1 MSLDA
6 TIWAWKQRIKK
17 NKHASRSAVKI
28 VLVSLADRAS
38 EDHTCFPSISR
49 LELDTEL
56 NRKTILAAIRH
67 LAEVGLIADTGER
80 KGRTKQVKVYRL
92 VGVQGR
98 EEIPL
103 ATSGDTAKSAEN
115 GTVNNNRE
123 KQEASCTEKQS
134 QIRNST
140 ENGTVPNLR
149 DKSAENG
156 TAKESQ
162 IRDTELPSI
171 ELISEPSSAPPSGDD
186 GKVDFE
192 PWISAKGKKLKPHQ
206 QTIFKTLWDA
216 YKHKADRAQA
226 IDSFLKHLMPEF
238 TQDPAHNRAFLHR
251 LLSAIDRHVATRDDD
266 CTPLYFDRWI
276 KRRRWEDGG
285 DEPSAGTSAGIEPGI
300 PAWQSLGFKSAD
312 QRAEYDSK
320 YIELQKL
327 KALPEPSE
335 AQQIIINNL
344 KARLSEIVPVRQ
356 QGVA

>member
-67 LAEVGLIADTGER
+67 LAEIGLIADTGER

-103 ATSGDTAKSAEN
+103 ATPSDTEKSTKN
-115 GTVNNNRE
+115 GTVENNRE
-123 KQEASCTEKQS
+123 KQGVNCTEEQS

-140 ENGTVPNLR
+140 ESGTVPNLP
-149 DKSAENG
+149 DKSTEYG

-162 IRDTELPSI
+162 IRDSELPITES
-171 ELISEPSSAPPSGDD
+171 LKEPSCAPPVGGDA
-186 GKVDFE
+186 KVEVDA
-192 PWISAKGKKLKPHQ
+192 WISAKGKKLKPQQ
-206 QTIFKTLWDA
+206 QTLFSTLWDA
-216 YKHKADRAQA
+216 YQHKDGRAQA
-226 IDSFLKHLMPEF
+226 IDAFLKHLMPEF
-238 TQDPAHNRAFLHR
+238 TADAAHNRVFLQT
-251 LLSAIDRHVATRDDD
+251 LLAAIARHVASRDDD
-266 CTPLYFDRWI
+266 CTPLYFERWI
-276 KRRRWEDGG
+276 KNRRWEDGG
-285 DEPSAGTSAGIEPGI
+285 TLETGNVTAAGNSI
-300 PAWQSLGFKSAD
+300 PEWQSLGFKTQD
-312 QRAEYDSK
+312 LRNEYDHK
-320 YIELQKL
+320 YIEYQKL
-327 KALPEPSE
+327 SALPERSE
-335 AQQIIINNL
+335 AQNKILSNL
-344 KARLSEIVPVRQ
+344 ITRLKEISPRKDKS
-356 QGVA
+356 AA